1 MPDWQNGDLLTGE
14 PLAVL
19 QALSAQLDRAVPI
32 VDLYEGYYEGEQRLV
47 QLGLAIPPEL
57 RRFIVIVNWPR
68 ISVDA
73 VEERLERRGFQLPGQ
88 RAADPGLWEGWLY
101 NGLDELGSMG
111 DRDALK
117 IGRSYRILGANEE
130 DREFPLISVESPREC
145 TVQRDPRTRR
155 ILWGLKR
162 YNLVNGQPTS
172 ASLYGRNETW
182 FLDRINGQ
190 WVVTGYNRHD
200 IGACMMTVSVNRP
213 KIGLPADGR
222 PLGTSEMADVIPVTD
237 AAARNL
243 TNAQVAQETHAIP
256 QRVVSGAA
264 ASDFVNPDTGEM
276 LPVWQTYFG
285 AVWAMTNPEAKASQF
300 SASDMQNFERMQD
313 LYARQAS
320 AVSATPPNYY
330 GLAADDAASADAIR
344 SREARLDRKCE
355 RRIQTF
361 SGCDKETLNIYVRIR
376 DGEWNPD
383 MARLRGLWDNPAT
396 PTEAQKTDAVVK
408 KYSAKIIPRER
419 AQLDLGYSPDEIAAM
434 AEMFAR
440 EANDPLMQQLAN
452 TLTQPPKVPALVPSG
467 TA

>member
-1 MPDWQNGDLLTGE
+1 MPQYLAGE

-19 QALSAQLDRAVPI
+19 TKLSAQLDQAIPI

-68 ISVDA
+68 IAVDA
-73 VEERLERRGFQLPGQ
+73 VEERLERRGFKLPGQ
-88 RAADPGLWEGWLY
+88 LAADPGLWEGWLY
-101 NGLDELGSMG
+101 NGLDELGPMG

-117 IGRSYRILGANEE
+117 IGRSYRILGANE
-130 DREFPLISVESPREC
+130 DDPEFPRISVESPREC
-145 TVQRDPRTRR
+145 TVIRDPRTLK
-155 ILWGLKR
+155 IQWGLKR
-162 YNLVNGQPTS
+162 YNVVNTRAQS
-172 ASLYGRNETW
+172 ASLYSENETW
-182 FLDRINGQ
+182 WLEADGGQ
-190 WVVTGYNRHD
+190 WAVVDYNRHN
-200 IGACMMTVSVNRP
+200 IGACLMTVSVNRP
-213 KIGLPADGR
+213 RIGLPADGR
-222 PLGTSEMADVIPVTD
+222 PLGTSEMKDVIGVTD

-285 AVWAMTNPEAKASQF
+285 AVWAMTNPEAKATQF
-300 SASDMQNFERMQD
+300 SASDMSNFERMQD

-320 AVSATPPNYY
+320 ALSATPPNYF
-330 GLAADDAASADAIR
+330 GLKADDAASADAIR

-355 RRIQTF
+355 RRIQAF
-361 SGCDKETLNIYVRIR
+361 RASDKETLNIYVRIR

-383 MARLRGLWDNPAT
+383 MARLWGDWENPAT

-408 KYSAKIIPRER
+408 KFQAKIIPRER
-419 AQLDLGYSPDEIAAM
+419 AQLDLGYTPDEVAEM

-440 EANDPLMQQLAN
+440 EANDPVMQA
-452 TLTQPPKVPALVPSG
+452 LTKNLVPAQQQAVTSG
-467 TA
+467 AA

>member
-1 MPDWQNGDLLTGE
+1 M
-14 PLAVL
+14 L
-19 QALSAQLDRAVPI
+19 QVLSAQLDRAIPL

-68 ISVDA
+68 IAVDA

-88 RAADPGLWEGWLY
+88 RAADVGLWEGWLY
-101 NGLDELGSMG
+101 NGLDELGPMG

-117 IGRSYRILGANEE
+117 FGRSYRILGANEE
-130 DREFPLISVESPREC
+130 DPEFPLISVESPREC
-145 TVQRDPRTRR
+145 TVFRDPRTRR
-155 ILWGLKR
+155 IQWGLKR
-162 YNLVNGQPTS
+162 YDFVNGLAQS
-172 ASLYGRNETW
+172 ASLYSQFETW
-182 FLDRINGQ
+182 WLANRNGQ
-190 WVVTGYNRHD
+190 WEIVDYNRHD

-213 KIGLPADGR
+213 KIGLPHDGR

-264 ASDFVNPDTGEM
+264 ASDFVDPDTGKM

-285 AVWAMTNPEAKASQF
+285 AVWAMTNPEARASQF
-300 SASDMQNFERMQD
+300 EASDMQNFERMQD

-320 AVSATPPNYY
+320 AQSATPPNYF
-330 GLAADDAASADAIR
+330 GLKADDAASADAIR
-344 SREARLDRKCE
+344 SREARLNRKCE

-361 SGCDKETLNIYVRIR
+361 SGCDKETLNIYTRIR

-383 MARLRGLWDNPAT
+383 MSRLRGLWENPAT

-408 KYSAKIIPRER
+408 KYQTHIIPREQ
-419 AQLDLGYSPDEIAAM
+419 AQLDLGYTPDEIANM

-440 EANDPLMQQLAN
+440 EANDPVIAQLAQSLAN
-452 TLTQPPKVPALVPSG
+452 PPAAAAAQPVTSG
-467 TA
+467 AA